1 MCVFVPFPLILAIR
15 ARVGTFLR
23 QQETR
28 QKSSGTMFCA
38 VRSGRMDQI
47 FAEIFPTT
55 QISYPVIFARFCGA
69 IFFGGLIGF
78 EREARDKAAGLRT
91 HILISLAAAV
101 FAIISIESVHMPGLS
116 DDQVRI
122 DPLRVVEAVTA
133 GVAFLA
139 AGTIVLSGGE
149 VRGLTTGA
157 GMWLAGAIGLAL
169 GFGHWLIAA
178 FALAAGLTVLF
189 AVGKVQAAVKA
200 KPVTPDKQKVA
211 AKARN
216 RP

>member
-1 MCVFVPFPLILAIR
+1 
-15 ARVGTFLR
+15 
-23 QQETR
+23 
-28 QKSSGTMFCA
+28 MFCSL
-38 VRSGRMDQI
+38 RSDRMDQI
-47 FAEIFPTT
+47 FADMFPAT
-55 QISYPVIFARFCGA
+55 QIPYPVIVARFCGA

-78 EREARDKAAGLRT
+78 EREAQDKAAGLRT
-91 HILISLAAAV
+91 HILISLASAV

-116 DDQVRI
+116 DEQVRI

-139 AGTIVLSGGE
+139 AGTIVLSRGE

-178 FALAAGLTVLF
+178 FALTAGLTVLF
-189 AVGKVQAAVKA
+189 AVGKLQAAFKS
-200 KPVTPDKQKVA
+200 KPIALEREQVA
-211 AKARN
+211 AEESTG
-216 RP
+216 P

>member
-1 MCVFVPFPLILAIR
+1 MPCWNQVFAG
-15 ARVGTFLR
+15 A
-23 QQETR
+23 
-28 QKSSGTMFCA
+28 FC
-38 VRSGRMDQI
+38 GMDQI
-47 FAEIFPTT
+47 LADIFPAT
-55 QISYPVIFARFCGA
+55 QIPYTVIIARFCGA

-78 EREARDKAAGLRT
+78 EREAQDKAAGLRT
-91 HILISLAAAV
+91 HILISLASAV

-116 DDQVRI
+116 DAQVRI

-139 AGTIVLSGGE
+139 AGTIILSQGE

-178 FALAAGLTVLF
+178 FALAAGLTVLY
-189 AVGKVQAAVKA
+189 AVGKLENASKSPRPPVAEPEMSRNETKRRQPKGK
-200 KPVTPDKQKVA
+200 KPD
-211 AKARN
+211 RRHFGN
-216 RP
+216 